1 MASAARGAN
10 AARDVLLTR
19 WLPVLFELAFV
30 TWPEFGATGDD
41 EEELE
46 TGRRQEE
53 LL

>member
-1 MASAARGAN
+1 MQLAMVA
-10 AARDVLLTR
+10 TR

-30 TWPEFGATGDD
+30 AWQEFGATGDD